1 MYIVPSKYSDSEVEG
16 VVKTVD
22 GLLTKHEAKSL
33 KTENLGK
40 IKFAYPI
47 KKFTHGT
54 YILTFVEVDGQ
65 KVSEID
71 LELKLATEVL
81 RHVIVKREE
90 GIPTFDYKI
99 SSYIAPITPEGKRAT
114 QSEPVEA
121 PKKVAPKKADK
132 TEEEEPATSE
142 TVDEKLDDI
151 LDGDSVKEDNA

>member
-1 MYIVPSKYSDSEVEG
+1 MYIVPSKYSDSEVDG

-22 GLLTKHEAKSL
+22 GLLTKHEAKTL
-33 KTENLGK
+33 QTENLGK

-54 YILTFVEVDGQ
+54 YILTYVEVDGQ
-65 KVSEID
+65 KIVDIEQ
-71 LELKLATEVL
+71 ELKLATEVL

-114 QSEPVEA
+114 QPEPAAA
-121 PKKVAPKKADK
+121 PKKVAAKKSEK
-132 TEEEEPATSE
+132 TEEEPATSE